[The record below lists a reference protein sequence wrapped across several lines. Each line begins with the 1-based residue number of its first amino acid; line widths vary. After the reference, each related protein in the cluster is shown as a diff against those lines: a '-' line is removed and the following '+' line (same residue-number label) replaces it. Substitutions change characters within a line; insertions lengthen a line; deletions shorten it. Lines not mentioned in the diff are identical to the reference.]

1 MAHCGN
7 HKLYVQSR
15 FTFYNLLPSTQ
26 LQNKNMM
33 GYNEPTSIFLSFFGI
48 PVRYPVN
55 HVINLFPCGNSPH
68 PSSLLSK
75 NSILRFQKHTQLK
88 CSMLAMFIS
97 NKMRPRSHPCQ
108 VPTHPHSSLW
118 ICECETWTWH
128 LLSIKLKAPPS
139 SFFTFPET
147 SCVCVRNILGSP
159 FN

>member
-7 HKLYVQSR
+7 RKLYVLSR

-26 LQNKNMM
+26 PPLRKWWAKLN
-33 GYNEPTSIFLSFFGI
+33 NEYFPSLFGI

-55 HVINLFPCGNSPH
+55 HVINLFPCGNSSH
-68 PSSLLSK
+68 LSSLLSK

-118 ICECETWTWH
+118 FCECETWTWH
-128 LLSIKLKAPPS
+128 LLSIKLKDPPS
-139 SFFTFPET
+139 PFFTFPET

>member
-7 HKLYVQSR
+7 RKLYVQSR

-26 LQNKNMM
+26 PQTWWATTNKRIFSWADS
-33 GYNEPTSIFLSFFGI
+33 EPLYDILWIMLSICS
-48 PVRYPVN
+48 PVGTR
-55 HVINLFPCGNSPH
+55 HISRLFSARTR
-68 PSSLLSK
+68 SWDSK
-75 NSILRFQKHTQLK
+75 NIPKLK

-139 SFFTFPET
+139 PFFTFPET